1 MGIMRISTSKEL
13 RDEYYEVVHFYIY
26 SEGDL
31 GSSHVIL
38 RVNVLSRYHVSIIS
52 FKAAKTR
59 WMDVTAY
66 PSIVDEETE
75 AQAGYVTCLRSY
87 RK

>member
-13 RDEYYEVVHFYIY
+13 RDEHYEVVHFYIY

-31 GSSHVIL
+31 GSSHIIL

-52 FKAAKTR
+52 FKAGK
-59 WMDVTAY
+59 D
-66 PSIVDEETE
+66 SLD
-75 AQAGYVTCLRSY
+75 GCHSLS
-87 RK
+87 